1 MLPRINTSFDFPD
14 LFDRF
19 FNDNLLR
26 NKGALNDY
34 TVPAVNV
41 SEDDKKYEVDV
52 AAPGM
57 EKKDFNIDVTDNVLT
72 VSAEKKEEEKKEE
85 DNYVR
90 REFGY
95 TRFKRTFAL
104 PDNANEEKI
113 DANYND
119 GVLKIAIPKKEIEKA
134 KAQRKIDVK

>member
-1 MLPRINTSFDFPD
+1 MLPRINTGFEFPD

-19 FNDNLLR
+19 LNDNLLR
-26 NKGALNDY
+26 NKSALSDY

-57 EKKDFNIDVTDNVLT
+57 EKKDFNIDITDNVLT
-72 VSAEKKEEEKKEE
+72 VSAEKQEEEKKEE
-85 DNYVR
+85 ENYVR

-95 TRFKRTFAL
+95 TQFKRTFAL
-104 PDNANEEKI
+104 PENTNEEKI
-113 DANYND
+113 DANYKD

>member
-1 MLPRINTSFDFPD
+1 MLPRINTGFDFPD
-14 LFDRF
+14 LLDRF
-19 FNDNLLR
+19 FNDNYVR
-26 NKGALNDY
+26 NKNAINDY

-41 SEDDKKYEVDV
+41 SEDEKQYEVDV

-57 EKKDFNIDVTDNVLT
+57 EKKDFNIDVTDNMLT
-72 VSAEKKEEEKKEE
+72 ISAEKEQEDKQEEE
-85 DNYVR
+85 NYVR

-95 TRFKRTFAL
+95 TQFKRTFAL
-104 PDNANEEKI
+104 PDNVNEEKI
-113 DANYND
+113 DANYKD

>member
-26 NKGALNDY
+26 NKGALSDY

>member
-1 MLPRINTSFDFPD
+1 MLPRINTGFDFPD
-14 LFDRF
+14 ILDRF
-19 FNDNLLR
+19 FNDNYVR
-26 NKGALNDY
+26 NKNALNDY

-41 SEDDKKYEVDV
+41 SEDEKQYEVDV

-57 EKKDFNIDVTDNVLT
+57 EKKDFNIDVTDNMLT
-72 VSAEKKEEEKKEE
+72 ISAEKEHEDKQEEE
-85 DNYVR
+85 NYVR

-95 TRFKRTFAL
+95 TQFKRTFAL
-104 PDNANEEKI
+104 PDNVNEEKI
-113 DANYND
+113 DANYKD

>member
-1 MLPRINTSFDFPD
+1 MLPRINTGFDFPD
-14 LFDRF
+14 LLDRF
-19 FNDNLLR
+19 FNDNYVR
-26 NKGALNDY
+26 NKSAFNDY

-41 SEDDKKYEVDV
+41 SEDEKQYEVDV

-57 EKKDFNIDVTDNVLT
+57 EKKDFNIDVTDNMLT
-72 VSAEKKEEEKKEE
+72 ISAEKEQEDKQEEE
-85 DNYVR
+85 NYVR

-95 TRFKRTFAL
+95 TQFKRTFAL
-104 PDNANEEKI
+104 PDNVNEEKI
-113 DANYND
+113 DANYKD

>member
-1 MLPRINTSFDFPD
+1 MLPRINTGIEFPD

-26 NKGALNDY
+26 NKGALSDY
-34 TVPAVNV
+34 KVPAVNV
-41 SEDDKKYEVDV
+41 SEDDKKFEVDV

-72 VSAEKKEEEKKEE
+72 VSAEKEKEEKKEE
-85 DNYVR
+85 ENYVR

-95 TRFKRTFAL
+95 TQFKRTFAL
-104 PDNANEEKI
+104 PDNVNEEKI
-113 DANYND
+113 DANYKD